1 MTIGEAVKQ
10 TTFTLQLAMG
20 FDIGKTDEAG
30 TPPEPDEMIGR
41 IDGMIGRID
50 GMTWFWNMAGEA
62 WLEEGRSTGLI
73 DMTRSETDGV
83 VTYAIT
89 SEGFTA
95 PGKAAVIVVEAATD
109 MIWLA
114 SSAESLAKAQSG
126 GSRLVDDPEFRA
138 TWEGMP
144 ASGNAMAYVS
154 PQLFRAT
161 VGSGLALVGELTGAS
176 DEPGESTGPIDRLLS
191 QLAKNQ

>member
-1 MTIGEAVKQ
+1 MEIDQLDMTIGEAVKQ

-30 TPPEPDEMIGR
+30 TPPEPDE
-41 IDGMIGRID
+41 MIGRID

-109 MIWLA
+109 TIWLA
-114 SSAESLAKAQSG
+114 SSAESLANARSG
-126 GSRLVDDPEFRA
+126 GPRLADDPEFQA

-144 ASGNAMAYVS
+144 ASGNAKAYVS